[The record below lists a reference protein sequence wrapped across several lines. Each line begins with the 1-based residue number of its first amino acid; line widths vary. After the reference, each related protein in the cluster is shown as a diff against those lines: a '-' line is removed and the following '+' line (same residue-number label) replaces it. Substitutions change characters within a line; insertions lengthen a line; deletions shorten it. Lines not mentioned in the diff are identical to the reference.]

1 MDGIVK
7 LSMEQQTALNAMLS
21 GKNVF
26 LTGEAGTGKSTVLRE
41 FRSRCDRAC
50 VVLAPTGV
58 AAVNAGGST
67 IHSFFMLR
75 PGLMTPDTIDD
86 IKNSKKRAIIRAAKT
101 IIIDE
106 ISMVRS
112 DVFAAIDIRLRGLA
126 RGGNANRPFGGKQ
139 IILVGDFF
147 QLPPVVKTETESSYL
162 DEHLGGGYA
171 FQTKL
176 WTDAKFKSV
185 FLQEVH
191 RQRNDMRF
199 LSILSSIR
207 HGALDES
214 NVESEDG
221 EKITATEALNRYC
234 RDKEHMP
241 CEPICLCTT
250 NREAH
255 MLNTMARA
263 RLKENGSK
271 FVAVVSGKF
280 PEADYPTEFCLELA
294 KGARVMLLCNRRLPD
309 GAFEFVNG
317 DMGVVTAISN
327 SGATPRVWV
336 KLDRDG
342 KEVIVVCNEWKNYTY
357 VIEEDKI
364 SGKKVLR
371 QREIGKF
378 TQVPLRLAYAITV
391 HKSQGLSLDCVDL
404 RLGSGCFTHGQLYTA
419 LSRCRSLEG
428 LRIDRTVM
436 KDDLILDDAVV
447 QFYKSI
453 ERRNKTD
460 TKKVSIDVP
469 TEYEEAIRVY
479 LEQLK
484 NGKTIANATSVT
496 PIVSS
501 EHIRDHIDLKKL
513 CVVYAGQTGMEKAEG
528 ETKRENGIGF
538 NKFDAPV
545 LSEIAEGYLSNGWV
559 TREELDEV
567 SRSIQKYRRQWE
579 GKI

>member
-1 MDGIVK
+1 MK
-7 LSMEQQTALNAMLS
+7 LSSDQQVALDAMMS

-58 AAVNAGGST
+58 AAINAGGAT

-75 PGLMTPDTIDD
+75 PGLMTPDTIED
-86 IKNSKKRAIIRAAKT
+86 IAHGKKRAIIRAAQT

-112 DVFAAIDIRLRGLA
+112 DVFAAIDIRLRGLT
-126 RGGNANRPFGGKQ
+126 RGGNASRPFGGKQ
-139 IILVGDFF
+139 MILVGDFF
-147 QLPPVVKTETESSYL
+147 QLPPVVKTETEFDYL
-162 DEHLGGGYA
+162 NKYLGGEYA

-176 WTDAKFKSV
+176 WSDAKFKCV
-185 FLQEVH
+185 FLKVVH

-199 LSILSSIR
+199 LSILNNIR

-214 NVESEDG
+214 NVAGEEG
-221 EKITATEALNRYC
+221 EKITAVEALNRYC
-234 RDKEHMP
+234 RNKEHLP

-250 NREAH
+250 NREVH
-255 MLNTMARA
+255 TLNTMARS
-263 RLKENGSK
+263 RLKEKGSK

-280 PEADYPTEFCLELA
+280 PEADYPTEFSLELA
-294 KGARVMLLCNRRLPD
+294 KGARVMLLCNKRFPEGD
-309 GAFEFVNG
+309 FEFVNG
-317 DMGVVTAISN
+317 DMGVVAAISD
-327 SGATPRVWV
+327 SGATPWV
-336 KLDRDG
+336 RIKLDRDG
-342 KEVIVVCNEWKNYTY
+342 KEVSVACNEWKNYTY

-378 TQVPLRLAYAITV
+378 VQVPIRLAYAITV

-404 RLGSGCFTHGQLYTA
+404 RLGSGCFAHGQLYTA

-436 KDDLILDDAVV
+436 RDDLILDDAVV
-447 QFYKSI
+447 RFYKSI
-453 ERRNKTD
+453 EGGNRTVAKT
-460 TKKVSIDVP
+460 VSMDVP
-469 TEYEEAIRVY
+469 PEFESAMRSY

-484 NGKTIANATSVT
+484 AGGGVEK
-496 PIVSS
+496 PPCS
-501 EHIRDHIDLKKL
+501 EQRIHDHIDLKKL
-513 CVVYAGQTGMEKAEG
+513 LIVYAGQTGLEKDEG
-528 ETKRENGIGF
+528 ETKRENGIGL

-545 LSEIAEGYLSNGWV
+545 LSGIAQGYLSKGWV
-559 TREELDEV
+559 TRSELDEV

-579 GKI
+579 GMV